1 MRVKNIQLIT
11 SDYKIT
17 KYNSIFDNVS
27 ISTFSS
33 PKSFDSFKINIFDL
47 GERDIFNYEGNTF
60 KKLNDFHNIRTMIE
74 HSCNTKFIFC
84 LPMDIILNSS
94 NHLRYNIKI
103 VNEVVKAM
111 TNIKE
116 LSLFYEN
123 TESKIGEEKVKAN
136 FVFDNKDNILIKS
149 DSEKATT
156 IELNNII
163 FTTNKIIN
171 EENNYL
177 LRNFLEYLGL
187 YKSNIDIPQWLIDY
201 SFFDDK
207 QQNESILKS
216 QKVIEEET
224 AKIEHAKQNL
234 EKNMLYKSI
243 LITNGDRLVSVV
255 TEILENIFEIS
266 LKNFVDNKRE
276 DFLFEKDGVTYI
288 GEIKG
293 VTTNVK
299 HSNITQLSVHYSN
312 YLDELQ
318 EKNIDVGEVRKLLI
332 VNYERNKDI
341 SERDEVNEM
350 QIKLAKKQEVLII
363 DTKSLLDLYE
373 LLLNGSISREN
384 IIDYIN
390 NNFGLI
396 DVKKIKRNKR

>member
-1 MRVKNIQLIT
+1 MKDIQIIT
-11 SDYKIT
+11 SGYKVN
-17 KYNSIFDNVS
+17 KYTTLFDFAS
-27 ISTFSS
+27 ISNFSS
-33 PKSFDSFKINIFDL
+33 PKSFDGFKINVFDL
-47 GERDIFNYEGNTF
+47 SEPDVFAYEVNTLR
-60 KKLNDFHNIRTMIE
+60 KSADFCSIRTMIE
-74 HSCNTKFIFC
+74 NSSSTKFLFC
-84 LPMDIILNSS
+84 LPMNISISGNGYLKN
-94 NHLRYNIKI
+94 NIKTI
-103 VNEVVKAM
+103 NAVIKSM
-111 TNIKE
+111 THIND

-123 TESKIGEEKVKAN
+123 TDSKIFDEQVESN
-136 FVFDNKDNILIKS
+136 FAFSSDANILIKS
-149 DSEKATT
+149 TSGKTTT
-156 IELNNII
+156 IECLDMI
-163 FTTNKIIN
+163 FTTSKILD
-171 EENNYL
+171 EENSNL
-177 LRNFLEYLGL
+177 LMKFLECIGL
-187 YKSNIDIPQWLIDY
+187 YKSSIDIPQWLIDY

-216 QKVIEEET
+216 QKIIEEEN
-224 AKIEHAKQNL
+224 AKIEQAKQNL

-243 LITNGDRLVSVV
+243 LITNGDKLVNVV

-266 LKNFVDNKRE
+266 LKDFVDNKRE
-276 DFLFEKDGVTYI
+276 DFLFEKDGATYL

-318 EKNIDVGEVRKLLI
+318 EQNIEVGEVKKLLI

-350 QIKLAKKQEVLII
+350 QIKLAKKQETLII
-363 DTKSLLDLYE
+363 DTKSLLDLYA
-373 LLLNGSISREN
+373 LLLNGSISRES